1 MLQPLGGRTASS
13 ILAEEIVSQYINPKG
28 PNCVSSLSPSLRSAT
43 LERWSQIGKDY
54 SRLQRTFFDSCR
66 AEVERGELAELVVDF
81 KAFQVRLEQE
91 SVALKNKP
99 GDTENT
105 GTRSMLGS
113 MLSSI
118 RKSTEP
124 RISKSVDKS
133 AEKSL
138 DKSASDKGLD
148 KSSSA
153 ERSGSLPA
161 ASTTTTTEK
170 ELPLSVHVTVSESS
184 IAKLQVDLVAAATFL
199 SWVVE
204 RSWTEFKEL
213 YANLKRYKV
222 WVPVLP
228 KSMDGPKLETWLEEV
243 LRVAQLSASREVYA
257 FLKIGNTVDLLAQ
270 AARTKRSTIAVLKPA
285 AEEGDDLAALSSDDL
300 AKALDNLALL
310 EEPAPFEARPELP
323 HVKSD
328 GSVRARKVAEGGS
341 DVSAED
347 IAAALR
353 HLLSNW
359 RRKSNPQVFS
369 SPFFLCRFAIYGL
382 SSENG
387 GRGTARTPNGAIRRR

>member
-13 ILAEEIVSQYINPKG
+13 ILAEEIISQFIDPKG
-28 PNCVSSLSPSLRSAT
+28 PNCIASLSPGIRTAT
-43 LERWSQIGKDY
+43 LERWAQIGKDY
-54 SRLQRTFFDSCR
+54 SRLQRTFFDTCR
-66 AEVERGELAELVVDF
+66 SEVEKGELADLLADF

-91 SVALKNKP
+91 SVALKSRP
-99 GDTENT
+99 SDGEGTA
-105 GTRSMLGS
+105 TRSMIGS
-113 MLSSI
+113 MLSSMSSML
-118 RKSTEP
+118 KSSEP
-124 RISKSVDKS
+124 RTKAERSLDKS
-133 AEKSL
+133 EKSL
-138 DKSASDKGLD
+138 DKSDKSLD
-148 KSSSA
+148 KSSSG
-153 ERSGSLPA
+153 ERSGSLPSA
-161 ASTTTTTEK
+161 EKPVVEK
-170 ELPLSVHVTVSESS
+170 ELPLSVHVAVSENNV
-184 IAKLQVDLVAAATFL
+184 AKLQVDLVAAATFL

-204 RSWTEFKEL
+204 RNWTEFKEL
-213 YANLKRYKV
+213 YASLKRYKV

-228 KSMDGPKLETWLEEV
+228 KSLDGPKLEAWLVEV

-285 AEEGDDLAALSSDDL
+285 EEGDDLAALSSDDL

-310 EEPAPFEARPELP
+310 EEPAPFEPRPELP

-353 HLLSNW
+353 HLLSKFDKVW
-359 RRKSNPQVFS
+359 FGI
-369 SPFFLCRFAIYGL
+369 LI
-382 SSENG
+382 
-387 GRGTARTPNGAIRRR
+387 